1 MLEKHLWNSFLL
13 YLVIEILQLE
23 HEISSFPEMLYKIGV
38 LKKFSKFSDKHK
50 KQSFGGVLSKDAL
63 KILQNL
69 QKKRLCQSLLFYTV
83 AGWKP

>member
-23 HEISSFPEMLYKIGV
+23 HEISSFSEMLYKIGV

-50 KQSFGGVLSKDAL
+50 KLSEVFCQKMLL

-69 QKKRLCQSLLFYTV
+69 QKKRLCQSLLFNTV